1 MYALLDSANLYL
13 FLGCNLTLAW
23 ESSQDLP
30 STVQTERLEDHLS
43 SSGAVWSA
51 DSPVHGLALET
62 DPVADGK
69 AAHRPQRTLNGED
82 VNVDEFRRKEIVTKP
97 PSVS

>member
-1 MYALLDSANLYL
+1 M
-13 FLGCNLTLAW
+13 
-23 ESSQDLP
+23 
-30 STVQTERLEDHLS
+30 S

-69 AAHRPQRTLNGED
+69 AALRLQRTLNGED

-97 PSVS
+97 PSVSRTSG